1 MSKVSAIA
9 GSLHQFDPSGSGA
22 VSPEDFS
29 RALKQHDVH
38 LTPNE
43 MARLVAMCGKTN
55 DNKVLLVGV
64 VMNVQVTCNL
74 QQCTIPSGGAGSVCH
89 KPDEA
94 AEELCLHCATQ
105 GETQVK

>member
-55 DNKVLLVGV
+55 DNKVLLVVV
-64 VMNVQVTCNL
+64 VMNVHVTCNL
-74 QQCTIPSGGAGSVCH
+74 QQCTTPFRWCWLGLLQA
-89 KPDEA
+89 
-94 AEELCLHCATQ
+94 
-105 GETQVK
+105 